1 MEPDLIADSYPHHH
15 DVTTLGLSAV
25 PETFS
30 HTEKVKTRTHL
41 CVCVYIPSIG
51 AEQRKLPGAVP
62 RGRPVPPPLPRG
74 GCGGLLGGA
83 SV

>member
-41 CVCVYIPSIG
+41 CVCVHSFYRS
-51 AEQRKLPGAVP
+51 
-62 RGRPVPPPLPRG
+62 
-74 GCGGLLGGA
+74 
-83 SV
+83 